1 MKNRIILSVVI
12 AALTI
17 VAMSSCSRSYSDATI
32 NNAWNAPNTLVNSFN
47 EYDLVV
53 SEQSVCYTIDV
64 STPEGK
70 TKLHKLSEKRA
81 NELALTEALMKYN
94 CAMLINP
101 QFTHLK
107 KGKKILRVTVF
118 GFPAYYRNTEKSS
131 LHEQPGDN
139 ITINNNIEYNSSA
152 SKTTQQKRN
161 KRRHRR

>member
-70 TKLHKLSEKRA
+70 SE
-81 NELALTEALMKYN
+81 
-94 CAMLINP
+94 
-101 QFTHLK
+101 
-107 KGKKILRVTVF
+107 RV
-118 GFPAYYRNTEKSS
+118 PLNR
-131 LHEQPGDN
+131 
-139 ITINNNIEYNSSA
+139 
-152 SKTTQQKRN
+152 
-161 KRRHRR
+161 